1 MPFLPNGVIG
11 GAAALCLLTAAPV
24 HAAEQPAEPVSVWS
38 LSFYK
43 ALTYELVANSADV
56 VLYATALSSAAA
68 SEGLFAAVNG
78 FTSVAAYVTHEA
90 AWQHY
95 GPAMDRSADTAV
107 TVGLAKTISYRAVS
121 TARYLTL
128 GYAFTGDPWS
138 SAGFAL
144 ATAATHTL
152 LYAGNEY
159 LWHAYGPT
167 VRRPAAEPDPAILE
181 AELEL
186 Q

>member
-11 GAAALCLLTAAPV
+11 GAAALCLLTGTPV
-24 HAAEQPAEPVSVWS
+24 HAAAQPAEPVSVWS

-68 SEGLFAAVNG
+68 SEGVFAAVNG
-78 FTSVAAYVTHEA
+78 FTSMATYITHEA

-95 GPAMDRSADTAV
+95 GPAMDQSADTAV
-107 TVGLAKTISYRAVS
+107 TVGVAKTVSYRAVS
-121 TARYLTL
+121 AARYLAL

-159 LWHAYGPT
+159 LWHVHGPA
-167 VRRPAAEPDPAILE
+167 VQRPAAAPERAVLE